1 MTIAWPPMLP
11 ALLFISAPA
20 PALEA
25 WGLPDLR
32 EQDKQEHAAAGVV
45 IGAAGAGL
53 AGMIMPRS
61 TWWTR
66 ALIGTAAAAVIGA
79 AKEAADAQSRHHT
92 SDPKDALATV
102 AGGAVGALT
111 ISLAWRF

>member
-1 MTIAWPPMLP
+1 MTIAWPIALP
-11 ALLFISAPA
+11 ALLFVATPA
-20 PALEA
+20 RALEP

-32 EQDKQEHAAAGVV
+32 EQDKQEHAAAGVAV
-45 IGAAGAGL
+45 GAAGAGI

-66 ALIGTAAAAVIGA
+66 ALIGTAAAAVVGA
-79 AKEAADAQSRHHT
+79 AKEAADSQSRRHT

-111 ISLAWRF
+111 ISLVWRF